1 MSLLFLSS
9 VLVYSAYPYLGV
21 GRGIDPLDRVED
33 TQYETMNWVGRQF
46 LLFAMCV
53 DVSSHHHVWIRM
65 WVVCYI
71 QSMPLARLMVG
82 YRPNHLLLFY
92 ICPRVILLG
101 MG

>member
-1 MSLLFLSS
+1 
-9 VLVYSAYPYLGV
+9 
-21 GRGIDPLDRVED
+21 
-33 TQYETMNWVGRQF
+33 
-46 LLFAMCV
+46 
-53 DVSSHHHVWIRM
+53 M

-71 QSMPLARLMVG
+71 QSMPPARLMVG